1 MAQVSSIFS
10 QLLGLVPRRLFD
22 ASVAKHGGMRHARGF
37 SCWDQFVAMLFCQ
50 LGQAH
55 SLREIR
61 EGLQACEGKLVH
73 LGMTQAPSHSTLA
86 YANEHR
92 SWQIY
97 QDLFLALVEHLRP
110 QLPGAGG
117 HPLRLPG
124 KLLSLDSTVIDLC
137 VKVFPWAR
145 FRATK
150 GAVKLHLL
158 LDHDGL
164 LPHYAVI
171 SDGKQADV
179 KVAKTMRFPKGAMLI
194 FDRGY
199 NDYAW
204 FHALTLQGVHFV
216 TRMKEKASYVV
227 VESQSIPDG
236 SRVRADEIIV
246 FTKQAAEDEDRFF
259 RRVVWWDEEGQR
271 EFVYLTNHLD
281 LEAATVA
288 AIYKA
293 RWQVELFFK
302 SIKQNLRIKTF
313 VGTSANAL
321 KIQIWTALI
330 ALLLVRFLE
339 LRSRLKWHTSRFIAL
354 LRRQLFVYRDLFRFL
369 DYPFEG
375 PLTLREDYIPDQPPL
390 FLPSDSSTEGQ
401 PHLTKQEKLRQKR
414 IIMRV
419 PNPAPT

>member
-10 QLLGLVPRRLFD
+10 QILQLVPRPLFD
-22 ASVAKHGGMRHARGF
+22 KAVSQHKGMRHARGF
-37 SCWDQFVAMLFCQ
+37 SCWDQFVSMLFCQ
-50 LGQAH
+50 LGHAH
-55 SLREIR
+55 SLREIK
-61 EGLQACEGKLVH
+61 EGLQACEGKLIH

-86 YANEHR
+86 YANQHR
-92 SWQIY
+92 SWEIY
-97 QDLFLALVEHLRP
+97 EALFHSLLAHLRLK
-110 QLPGAGG
+110 LPSSGKN
-117 HPLRLPG
+117 PLGLPG
-124 KLLSLDSTVIDLC
+124 KLLSLDSSVIDLC
-137 VKVFPWAR
+137 AKVFPWAK

-164 LPHYAVI
+164 LPHFALI
-171 SDGKQADV
+171 TEGKKADV
-179 KVAKTMRFPKGAMLI
+179 KVARTLQFPAGSMLV

-199 NDYAW
+199 NDYDW
-204 FHALTLQGVHFV
+204 FLSLNRQKVSFV
-216 TRMKEKASYVV
+216 TRLKDNASWVV
-227 VESQSIPDG
+227 VETRPVPADSN
-236 SRVRADEIIV
+236 VRADEIIV
-246 FTKQAAEDEDRFF
+246 LTQHATEDNENFF
-259 RRVVWWDEEGQR
+259 RRVAWWDEKSQR

-281 LEAATVA
+281 LDAATVA
-288 AIYKA
+288 AVYKA

-330 ALLLVRFLE
+330 ALLLVRFLQ
-339 LRSRLKWHTSRFIAL
+339 LPSRVQWHTSRFIAL

-375 PLTLREDYIPDQPPL
+375 PLILRNEFSPNQKSL
-390 FLPSDSSTEGQ
+390 FTDMDIGQ
-401 PHLTKQEKLRQKR
+401 QGEPQLSAKQKQLQTR

-419 PNPAPT
+419 PNPVPS